1 MDTRDI
7 EDMNTLSECRVKNVR
22 SSIQIRIKKL
32 GGSVSAH
39 ATLILKDPNVA
50 KHLSRFHDKYVVVPA
65 DNAPNNILF
74 VCKSYYIDCLIKEVR
89 IDNSPGNHTYTPTTY
104 AKEEILDKHQFV
116 FVPLK
121 CQPEMKNWIYHHST
135 GYLNY
140 TSVLTN
146 IILFLGLSKGPQNI
160 FPNY

>member
-1 MDTRDI
+1 MSTRAK
-7 EDMNTLSECRVKNVR
+7 S
-22 SSIQIRIKKL
+22 
-32 GGSVSAH
+32 
-39 ATLILKDPNVA
+39 ILKDQIVGR
-50 KHLSRFHDKYVVVPA
+50 HLFFPHDKYAVVPA

-74 VCKSYYIDCLIKEVR
+74 VYKSYYIDCLIKEVR

-104 AKEEILDKHQFV
+104 AKEEIVDKHKFV

-140 TSVLTN
+140 TSVLRN
-146 IILFLGLSKGPQNI
+146 IVLFLGLSKAPQNI